1 MNRVNRRNFIKKG
14 IQGTAAITV
23 GLSIRNLY
31 AIPGKQKVSGKGVSV
46 NIPRPIQVVI
56 DDVGWWSGEDGSEWQ
71 EPYRTGINRN
81 HVVADYKAIVALG
94 KALGIRPQA
103 ATILGEWDKK
113 NILRRVPH
121 STWMGKK
128 WDNSKWVGPW
138 LEEAA
143 DVINSNKEN
152 FELTMHGL
160 GHEWWTDGKF
170 TRAEWADNAG
180 VMRPKEDIERHLD
193 AFAEIMR
200 QNNLGE
206 LPKSFVPTAFR
217 HGFGVTPGNEVSIA
231 ELLKKRGF
239 TYINTP
245 FVIMRNKDDVQHD
258 LFGIDSGIL
267 TVDRGNDLLD
277 WDMIS
282 ARPEGVIK
290 GSTCGMHWPNL
301 LHEDSEKNMEIVDSW
316 VKLLAPYNDKPETM
330 LAKNS
335 VIFQQQLVHYKCSKT
350 EIQDGIIKLDFTE
363 SNKLDT
369 ITSNEELS
377 IKITSNRKLDFS
389 SDSINIVSVSSK
401 KKDASILYVLDLKK
415 KDDKAAMI
423 SFR

>member
-1 MNRVNRRNFIKKG
+1 MTKVDRRNFIKKS
-14 IQGTAAITV
+14 IQSTAAIAG
-23 GLSIRNLY
+23 GLSMGNHY
-31 AIPGKQKVSGKGVSV
+31 AFAGDRKESGNGVSV
-46 NIPRPIQVVI
+46 IIPRPIQVVI

-103 ATILGEWDKK
+103 VTILGEWDKK
-113 NILRRVPH
+113 NILRKVPH

-143 DVINSNKEN
+143 DVINSNREN
-152 FELTMHGL
+152 FELTVHGL

-170 TRAEWADNAG
+170 TRAEWANDKG
-180 VMRPKEDIERHLD
+180 VMRPKEDVERHLD

-217 HGFGVTPGNEVSIA
+217 HGFGVTPGNDVSIA
-231 ELLKKRGF
+231 ELLRERGF

-245 FVIMRNKDDVQHD
+245 FVIMRNKENAQND

-267 TVDRGNDLLD
+267 TVDRGADLLD

-282 ARPEGVIK
+282 TVPKGIIK

-301 LHEDSEKNMEIVDSW
+301 LHENPERNMEIVDSW
-316 VKLLAPYNDKPETM
+316 IKLLAPYNDKPETI
-330 LAKNS
+330 LAENS
-335 VIFQQQLVHYKCSKT
+335 IIFQKQIVHHAYTKVA
-350 EIQDGIIKLDFTE
+350 IIDHGIKLDFSETK
-363 SNKLDT
+363 KLGTTMLND
-369 ITSNEELS
+369 EL
-377 IKITSNRKLDFS
+377 IVKINSDKKLDFF
-389 SDSINIVSVSSK
+389 SDSISIISVSSTKEK
-401 KKDASILYVLDLKK
+401 KLFLYTLNLKK
-415 KDDKAAMI
+415 KDEEVALI